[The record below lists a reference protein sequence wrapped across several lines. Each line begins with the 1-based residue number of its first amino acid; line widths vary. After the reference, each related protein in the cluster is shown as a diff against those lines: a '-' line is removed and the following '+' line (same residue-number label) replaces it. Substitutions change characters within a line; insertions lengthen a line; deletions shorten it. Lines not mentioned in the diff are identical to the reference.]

1 MSKLSLSAITA
12 TYLSHGDTGSVLV
25 SCFQQV
31 TQPSDALAVEIMRDV
46 ECEI

>member
-31 TQPSDALAVEIMRDV
+31 TQPSDAITVEIMCDAKS
-46 ECEI
+46 EI

>member
-1 MSKLSLSAITA
+1 MSKLSHSVITTIYLRLGSSGSA
-12 TYLSHGDTGSVLV
+12 LV

-31 TQPSDALAVEIMRDV
+31 TQPSDAITVEIMRDV

>member
-1 MSKLSLSAITA
+1 MSKLSYSVITA
-12 TYLSHGDTGSVLV
+12 TYLQLVGVSPKLV

-31 TQPSDALAVEIMRDV
+31 TQPSDAITVEIMRDV

>member
-12 TYLSHGDTGSVLV
+12 TYLRLVGASPKSV